1 MSTTELYIVALLI
14 GSFGLTYFLVPKIS
28 GIVHYKQLMDNP
40 NERSSHSQATPNLG
54 GIAFYVVLMLSFYFT
69 QPFDETGAVMSMIPG
84 LTILFIVGLK
94 DDLVVLAP
102 LSKLIAQIAAALFL
116 VFHYQY
122 NIETLHGFMGIEGIS
137 IYVTVPVAVLIVV
150 SIINAV
156 NLIDGI
162 DGLAATVGI
171 IMFAVFASLFYL
183 ADNYF
188 LMLTC
193 LVMIGSLFAFLRFNL
208 SKTQKIFMGDTGSMI
223 IGFMLGL
230 MTVRLLAMDVEKLAQ
245 LPFYYENL
253 PFVVAAILI
262 IPLFDTARVFTLR
275 ILKKKSPFAPD
286 RTHIHHLIID
296 YYQISHRRASFYI
309 GVANF
314 LFIALISFLAM
325 RTNQWVLLA
334 ILLHLIFGAVVF
346 FFVLNRPRILR
357 KIKILAKRRFR
368 SINLF

>member
-1 MSTTELYIVALLI
+1 MYDQHLISLALLI
-14 GSFGLTYFLVPKIS
+14 GAFAVTYYLMPKIR
-28 GIVHYKQLMDNP
+28 GIVLFKQLMDNP
-40 NERSSHSQATPNLG
+40 NERSSHTQATPNLG
-54 GIAFYVVLMLSFYFT
+54 GIAFFIVLMLSFYFT

-102 LSKLIAQIAAALFL
+102 LSKLISQIAAALFL

-137 IYVTVPVAVLIVV
+137 IYVTVPAAVLIMV

-171 IMFAVFASLFYL
+171 IMFTVFAGLFYFAENL
-183 ADNYF
+183 F
-188 LMLTC
+188 LVLTC

-208 SKTQKIFMGDTGSMI
+208 SKTRKIFMGDTGSMI

-230 MTVRLLAMDVEKLAQ
+230 MTVRLLALDVEKLAQ
-245 LPFYYENL
+245 LPFHYENL

-314 LFIALISFLAM
+314 LVVMLFAFLAM
-325 RTNQWVLLA
+325 RTSQWVMLA
-334 ILLHLIFGAVVF
+334 IFLHVILGGIVF
-346 FFVLNRPRILR
+346 FFVLNRPRVLR
-357 KIKILAKRRFR
+357 KLKVLAKRRLR

>member
-1 MSTTELYIVALLI
+1 MQTLLI
-14 GSFGLTYFLVPKIS
+14 HSILLVLGAFLVTYYLMPKIIIIS
-28 GIVHYKQLMDNP
+28 EFKNLHSSP
-40 NERSSHSQATPNLG
+40 NERSSHVKSTPNIG
-54 GIAFYVVLMLSFYFT
+54 GSAFFIVLMLSFYFSE
-69 QPFDETGAVMSMIPG
+69 QFDDKKIVMSIIPS
-84 LTILFIVGLK
+84 LTILFIAGLK

-122 NIETLHGFMGIEGIS
+122 NIESLHGFMGIEGIS
-137 IYVTVPVAVLIVV
+137 IYITVPVAVLIVV

-171 IMFAVFASLFYL
+171 IMFTVFASLFYL

-314 LFIALISFLAM
+314 LFIAFFSFLAM
-325 RTNQWVLLA
+325 RTNQWVMLA
-334 ILLHLIFGAVVF
+334 ILLHVIFGAVVF